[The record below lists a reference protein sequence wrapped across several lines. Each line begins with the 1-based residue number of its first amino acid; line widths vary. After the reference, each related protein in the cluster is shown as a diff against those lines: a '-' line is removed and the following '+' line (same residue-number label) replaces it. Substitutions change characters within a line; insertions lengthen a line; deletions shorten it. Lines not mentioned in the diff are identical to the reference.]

1 MKNIKKKNV
10 KRLTRR
16 GLSLLLALI
25 MCLGMIQTTAFAAEG
40 DVEIV
45 AASDE
50 DTSYEDVSDEDASDE
65 DTSYED
71 VSDEDASD
79 EDTSTEVTSDA
90 DTSYEDTSD
99 EVTSDADTSY
109 EDTSDEVMSDTDT
122 SDEAAPDV
130 NTSDEAASN
139 VETSDEVNPDEDSPA
154 ADGIIADAAVMG
166 APAADTLAE
175 VDPVGDAAEYATIE
189 EFMSACDAMSEADD
203 MDSTLAALSN
213 IEAIYNRLSDEDKAA
228 VAEAWAYVQSYRKNI
243 EEGNQDKDIQ
253 TLVSN
258 FSIKF
263 YVCCPDKGISDLLV
277 GTDDSVSRPSSGPIQ
292 VSYRV
297 PLLSTL
303 TSVNY
308 GRVTEVTSNAYA
320 GAKSEGQSCDLSRNN
335 PDVTF
340 RYYVTDWDTGTTTP
354 TDPAAPSGPYVTVV
368 HEYYTNGTYD
378 GNYTEYQSV
387 TAPTYNV
394 PKTIYTSNIMSR
406 HPKYNGKTYV
416 YNSMSSNPSTV
427 TVKKGATGHQGT
439 FTLKYNRT
447 IAENVTLTYHAN
459 GGSNPPAAVTQKNG
473 TEFIIKGQETMTR
486 RGYNF
491 LGWSTSRSAS
501 SGDIEP
507 GNKMTLNSN
516 TTLYAVWEKD
526 VALIYDA
533 NGGSNPPKAVTT
545 NKGTIV
551 EIKGQENMTRAD
563 YEFLGWDTDRTATK
577 ADWKPG
583 DKMTLNS
590 NTTLY
595 AVWREKAPTYN
606 YTLNYNANT
615 PDGVKDEDVRKMPG
629 TQTSGSISST
639 NWSTTVSETVPEL
652 DGYTFAG
659 WYLNQN
665 GTGTKYGDKDSKTID
680 GFTPA
685 NPTRTLYAQWTK
697 NPGPTEYS
705 VTVRYEDENGNE
717 IRSSETSSTT
727 DGGKYDVTGKK
738 VDSINGYKFKEV
750 RDGSEGILKGT
761 TDKDITITLIYTAD
775 SGTSAEKA
783 GYKIVHEYYTNGA
796 RDSISIPDDV
806 DSAEVGSRITVSDS
820 MKKLTAGGNSYSY
833 TSASAPYII
842 LDSDASKNVIIL
854 RYDRTTGGGN
864 EPEPTPNPTPNQ
876 EPDPAPNPTPDPVTR
891 DDEPGSGGTEPETSG
906 EEPAAAEIPNQQLPL
921 AQTPVEQ
928 PRLLEITD
936 EQPPLAR
943 IPGGNGA
950 LVEIL
955 DEEVPLAA
963 VPKTGDLSGLWYAA
977 VILSAAGLM
986 VLALMERR
994 AKK

>member
-501 SGDIEP
+501 SD
-507 GNKMTLNSN
+507 
-516 TTLYAVWEKD
+516 D
-526 VALIYDA
+526 
-533 NGGSNPPKAVTT
+533 
-545 NKGTIV
+545 
-551 EIKGQENMTRAD
+551 
-563 YEFLGWDTDRTATK
+563 
-577 ADWKPG
+577 
-583 DKMTLNS
+583 
-590 NTTLY
+590 
-595 AVWREKAPTYN
+595 
-606 YTLNYNANT
+606 
-615 PDGVKDEDVRKMPG
+615 
-629 TQTSGSISST
+629 
-639 NWSTTVSETVPEL
+639 PE
-652 DGYTFAG
+652 
-659 WYLNQN
+659 Q
-665 GTGTKYGDKDSKTID
+665 
-680 GFTPA
+680 
-685 NPTRTLYAQWTK
+685 
-697 NPGPTEYS
+697 
-705 VTVRYEDENGNE
+705 
-717 IRSSETSSTT
+717 
-727 DGGKYDVTGKK
+727 
-738 VDSINGYKFKEV
+738 
-750 RDGSEGILKGT
+750 
-761 TDKDITITLIYTAD
+761 
-775 SGTSAEKA
+775 
-783 GYKIVHEYYTNGA
+783 
-796 RDSISIPDDV
+796 
-806 DSAEVGSRITVSDS
+806 
-820 MKKLTAGGNSYSY
+820 
-833 TSASAPYII
+833 
-842 LDSDASKNVIIL
+842 
-854 RYDRTTGGGN
+854 
-864 EPEPTPNPTPNQ
+864 
-876 EPDPAPNPTPDPVTR
+876 
-891 DDEPGSGGTEPETSG
+891 
-906 EEPAAAEIPNQQLPL
+906 
-921 AQTPVEQ
+921 
-928 PRLLEITD
+928 
-936 EQPPLAR
+936 
-943 IPGGNGA
+943 
-950 LVEIL
+950 
-955 DEEVPLAA
+955 
-963 VPKTGDLSGLWYAA
+963 
-977 VILSAAGLM
+977 
-986 VLALMERR
+986 
-994 AKK
+994 